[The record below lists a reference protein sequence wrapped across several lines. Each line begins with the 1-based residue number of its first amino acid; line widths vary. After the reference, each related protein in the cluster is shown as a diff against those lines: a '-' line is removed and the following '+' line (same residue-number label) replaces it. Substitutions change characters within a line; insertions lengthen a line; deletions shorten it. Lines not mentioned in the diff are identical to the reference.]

1 MPVAVGVG
9 VRSEWWRTGRGCRGR
24 QPISDPHDEDDATR
38 MRLRSQRET
47 RLENLSLQPTRRR
60 SVALAHSSRVLLA
73 DGGVFPVSFVLVPD
87 DVFVSARQVAL
98 RRAGNAKEREKDRQ
112 KKRKWG
118 IWIVMKVDVFCL
130 AALCLVAISLAKIE
144 VEDGVLV
151 VTKDNFDSVIQDND
165 YVLLEFCE
173 YDMYICCA
181 LRLYS
186 ELNLYRMHSDIF
198 FLV

>member
-1 MPVAVGVG
+1 
-9 VRSEWWRTGRGCRGR
+9 
-24 QPISDPHDEDDATR
+24 
-38 MRLRSQRET
+38 
-47 RLENLSLQPTRRR
+47 
-60 SVALAHSSRVLLA
+60 
-73 DGGVFPVSFVLVPD
+73 
-87 DVFVSARQVAL
+87 
-98 RRAGNAKEREKDRQ
+98 
-112 KKRKWG
+112 
-118 IWIVMKVDVFCL
+118 MKVNVFCL

-186 ELNLYRMHSDIF
+186 ELNLYRMHSDII